1 MAQSARTNSSR
12 EVALARRRAMS
23 AGGKAGIPQSQKQAT
38 RSAPASSPASAPPP
52 APRAAAS
59 RALTAAGSSSSST
72 ARAAALARRK
82 AMSTRGKQAVS
93 SADRVRTLENVAKS
107 TAAAPAPRQNKG
119 DCGCGCGGNGDCGD
133 KGRSEQAAAEAPRR
147 AHSGAGSSRAS
158 RVRAARKP
166 AIVQSPAKAASLA
179 RRKAQSTRGKAG
191 ISPSGMSEAQ
201 TARAS
206 NPQLSGREL
215 ARALRD
221 QRSRRGG
228 AGQKKS
234 APCGRQR
241 KKPAA
246 GAAQDAPWKVG
257 ASMTSHEQTVTGTM
271 VGRDTAVTGNE
282 QSTCRTITGTEYM
295 GADMFREFCQA
306 EPPKAQRRS
315 GVSATSRG
323 NAVTGNE
330 VGRSE
335 KVTGDEPGTCKNVT
349 GSEYLAAGQAEA
361 FCGTRPQPTP
371 VRQTR
376 AETRKGKVVTGDN
389 VGTSSKVTGGEAGA
403 DRQLTGTQYMQLG
416 DRGKV
421 PPKVGASGTL
431 RGGTVTGTMVGRGA
445 KTTGDE
451 PGACR
456 NVTGDDYV
464 GRDQYQDFCEAA
476 PPKATDRKVGVSNT
490 LAGEAVTGTMTG
502 RSERVTGDEPGTC
515 KVITGTPYAGG
526 EQYAGYCE
534 APAQSMAQA
543 RLAQGKRNFGSVM
556 TGQQP
561 GVGGNMTGAEK
572 GACETVSGTPYVG
585 TDQAAEVCPATAAE
599 PGAPDFPQ
607 PIGGAPWTQF
617 SVEPPAHASD
627 RIASSPAVTGSQYEH
642 GQITGPFGMA
652 SGKVTGTEQARFGH
666 RPAPADE
673 VPPALKEHADGRI
686 KSRITGEGQDAG
698 AKITGDDWERGDRVT
713 GTEGH
718 SATVRNQSR
727 RGAPMTAMGARAN
740 PPAEAPAPVSRVT
753 GSSGNTET
761 GSLITYSGGARG

>member
-1 MAQSARTNSSR
+1 MAQSANTNSSR
-12 EVALARRRAMS
+12 EMALARRRAMS
-23 AGGKAGIPQSQKQAT
+23 AGGKAALPQSQRQAT
-38 RSAPASSPASAPPP
+38 RSTSAAASPAP
-52 APRAAAS
+52 APRASAPRVRTSAGAA
-59 RALTAAGSSSSST
+59 SSSSS
-72 ARAAALARRK
+72 ARGAALARRK

-93 SADRVRTLENVAKS
+93 SADRVRTADNVAKS
-107 TAAAPAPRQNKG
+107 AAAPAPRKEQVG
-119 DCGCGCGGNGDCGD
+119 CGCGCKERG
-133 KGRSEQAAAEAPRR
+133 EEAAVQAPKREGPAASAP
-147 AHSGAGSSRAS
+147 RAS
-158 RVRAARKP
+158 RARNGRKP
-166 AIVQSPAKAASLA
+166 AIVQSPAKAAALA
-179 RRKAQSTRGKAG
+179 RRRAQSTRGKAG

-201 TARAS
+201 TARAA

-234 APCGRQR
+234 APSGRQR
-241 KKPAA
+241 KKSAT

-257 ASMTSHEQTVTGTM
+257 ASLTSHDQTVTGTM
-271 VGRDTAVTGNE
+271 VGRDPAVTGNE

-295 GADMFREFCQA
+295 GADLFREFCQT
-306 EPPKAQRRS
+306 EPSKAQRRS
-315 GVSATSRG
+315 GVSATGRG

-335 KVTGDEPGTCKNVT
+335 KVTGDEPGTCQRVT
-349 GSEYLAAGQAEA
+349 GSEYIGAGQAQA
-361 FCGTRPQPTP
+361 FCGVTPDPGP

-376 AETRKGKVVTGDN
+376 AETRKGKTVTGDN
-389 VGTSSKVTGGEAGA
+389 VGTSKKVTGGEAGA
-403 DRQLTGTQYMQLG
+403 DRALTGTQYMQLG
-416 DRGKV
+416 ERGKV

-431 RGGTVTGTMVGRGA
+431 RGGMVTGTMVGRST

-464 GRDQYQDFCEAA
+464 GQEQYHNFCAA
-476 PPKATDRKVGVSNT
+476 TPQATDRKVGVSKT

-515 KVITGTPYAGG
+515 KAITGTPYAGS

-534 APAQSMAQA
+534 APARDMAQA
-543 RLAQGKRNFGSVM
+543 RMASTKRNFGSAM

-561 GVGGNMTGAEK
+561 GIDGKMTGAEK

-585 TDQAAEVCPATAAE
+585 SDQAAEACPAVAAE

-607 PIGGAPWTQF
+607 PIGGAPWNDF

-627 RIASSPAVTGSQYEH
+627 RPAGSSAVTGSQYEH
-642 GQITGPFGMA
+642 GRITGPFGMGT
-652 SGKVTGTEQARFGH
+652 GKVTGTEQARFG
-666 RPAPADE
+666 RGPNRADE
-673 VPPALKEHADGRI
+673 VPPAVEQQPGGRI
-686 KSRITGEGQDAG
+686 KSRITGEGQNAG
-698 AKITGDDWERGDRVT
+698 LKITGDDWDRGDHVT
-713 GTEGH
+713 GTEGP
-718 SATVRNQSR
+718 SAMVRNPSR
-727 RGAPMTAMGARAN
+727 RGAPMSAMGARAGT
-740 PPAEAPAPVSRVT
+740 PAEAPAPVNLVT
-753 GSSGNTET
+753 GSSGNTES